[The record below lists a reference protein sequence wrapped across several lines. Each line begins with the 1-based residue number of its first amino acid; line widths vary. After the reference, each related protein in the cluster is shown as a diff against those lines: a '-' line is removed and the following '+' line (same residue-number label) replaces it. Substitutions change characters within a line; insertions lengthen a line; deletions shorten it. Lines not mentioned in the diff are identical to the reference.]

1 MKQKDC
7 MKAANEV
14 EREIKAYL
22 TTEQRHIK
30 DIKIGDYIKSGS
42 DIYQVEKITETKNTI
57 ILTYFDK
64 ELYKK
69 EINNTYRKQAVLT
82 VIVKAPFIK

>member
-1 MKQKDC
+1 MKKKDYER
-7 MKAANEV
+7 AINEV
-14 EREIKAYL
+14 EHDIRCYL

-30 DIKIGDYIKSGS
+30 DIKIGDYIKSGN

-57 ILTYFDK
+57 ILSYFDK
-64 ELYKK
+64 DLYKK

-82 VIVKAPFIK
+82 IIVKAPFIK